1 MTISYDYFTSPIGLI
16 YLSTDEIGL
25 RNVEFIENI
34 YDENEIFK
42 KEKTKEIL
50 FSNSEILK
58 NAIEQLQKY
67 FEKKITTFTIPV
79 NLLGTDFQKSVW
91 NELTLVPFG
100 ETRSYL
106 KQAIALKNEKAIR
119 AVAKA
124 NGSNPIAII
133 IPCHRI
139 IGSDGSLTGY
149 AGELW
154 RKKWLLEHEGFLKAE
169 QMELF

>member
-1 MTISYDYFTSPIGLI
+1 MTISYDYFTSQIGLI
-16 YLSTDEIGL
+16 YLSADEIGL

-58 NAIEQLQKY
+58 NAIEQLRKY
-67 FEKKITTFTIPV
+67 FEKSLTEFSVPV
-79 NLLGTDFQKSVW
+79 NLDGTDFQKSVW

-169 QMELF
+169 QLELF

>member
-16 YLSTDEIGL
+16 YLSADEIGL
-25 RNVEFIENI
+25 RNVEFIETI
-34 YDENEIFK
+34 YDEHEIIK
-42 KEKTKEIL
+42 KEKTKEIK

-58 NAIEQLQKY
+58 NAIEQLRKY
-67 FEKKITTFTIPV
+67 FEKSLTEFSVPV
-79 NLLGTDFQKSVW
+79 NLDGTDFQKSVW

-169 QMELF
+169 QLELF

>member
-16 YLSTDEIGL
+16 YLSADEIGL

-58 NAIEQLQKY
+58 NAIEQLRKY
-67 FEKKITTFTIPV
+67 FEKSLTEFSVPV
-79 NLLGTDFQKSVW
+79 NLDGTDFQKSVW

-100 ETRSYL
+100 ATRSYL

-169 QMELF
+169 QLELF

>member
-16 YLSTDEIGL
+16 YLSADEIGL

-58 NAIEQLQKY
+58 NAIEQLRKY
-67 FEKKITTFTIPV
+67 FEKSLTEFSVPV
-79 NLLGTDFQKSVW
+79 NLDGTDFQKSVW

-169 QMELF
+169 QLELF

>member
-16 YLSTDEIGL
+16 YLSADEIGL
-25 RNVEFIENI
+25 RNVEFIETI
-34 YDENEIFK
+34 YDEHEIIK
-42 KEKTKEIL
+42 KEKTKEIK

-67 FEKKITTFTIPV
+67 FEKSLTEFSVPV
-79 NLLGTDFQKSVW
+79 NLDGTDFQKSVW

>member
-16 YLSTDEIGL
+16 YLSADEIGL
-25 RNVEFIENI
+25 RNVEFIETI
-34 YDENEIFK
+34 YDEHEIIK
-42 KEKTKEIL
+42 KEKTKEIK

-58 NAIEQLQKY
+58 NAIEQLRKY
-67 FEKKITTFTIPV
+67 FEKSLTEFSVPV
-79 NLLGTDFQKSVW
+79 NLDGTDFQKSVW